1 MTLRSVLSV
10 GEIDAQ
16 LRANGVSEWGVAS
29 NDPPMALAPPLPRA
43 ISLLVRFQAAALEGV
58 ESGPTTTYFA
68 DYNRLNGTL
77 NAAATQLVEYLQGAG
92 YRATCVEATLE
103 DYEEV
108 EDWGEAGVFAHKT
121 AATRAGLG
129 WIGKTALF
137 VSPVLGPK
145 VRLATVF
152 TDLDLPAGVP
162 IDAGRC
168 GRCRICVDACP
179 VDAGR
184 DVTWEVGMPRDLL
197 FDEKAC
203 ESYLDRFP
211 DLGGVCGICV
221 AVCPFGKRALFH
233 LDGPTGRTAR

>member
-152 TDLDLPAGVP
+152 TDLDLPTGVP

>member
-1 MTLRSVLSV
+1 MTLRHELSV
-10 GEIDAQ
+10 DEVDAQ
-16 LRANGVSEWGVAS
+16 LRSNGVSEWGVAS
-29 NDPPMALAPPLPRA
+29 NDPPMDLAPPLPRA
-43 ISLLVRFQAAALEGV
+43 ISLMVRFQAAALEGV
-58 ESGPTTTYFA
+58 PSGPTTTYFA
-68 DYNRLNGTL
+68 DYNRLNATL
-77 NAAATQLVEYLQGAG
+77 NAAATHLVEYLKGAG

-108 EDWGEAGVFAHKT
+108 EDWGDAGVFAHKT

-168 GRCRICVDACP
+168 GTCRVCVDACP

-184 DVTWEVGMPRDLL
+184 DVTWEVGMARDLL

-203 ESYLDRFP
+203 EGYLDRFP
-211 DLGGVCGICV
+211 ELGGVCGICV

-233 LDGPTGRTAR
+233 LEAAADQAAP